1 VTGFEDLGYARAG
14 TDREARLGLPE
25 VIDGPGKSA
34 AQIAG
39 VVASLLAANSGPVL
53 ATRVGPAVPSERAS

>member
-1 VTGFEDLGYARAG
+1 MTGFEDLGYARAG